1 MRVPE
6 GATSRFVE
14 IDGFRIHYFEAG
26 HAGAPHLVLLHSC
39 DYGSSAEFSWEQNIP
54 ALSRHF
60 HILAPDM
67 LGYGLSDKFYD
78 FGGGHMPYRLRNLRR
93 FLQVLCID
101 EADFIGNSCGASLL
115 LVTAASAGPAYRQAL
130 PIRRMVLV
138 SPSAIGTPGPGRAVF
153 DAYDG
158 TREKMRDL
166 VRTMFFSER
175 WASDEDYI
183 DRRHEIR
190 HASRTLGM
198 RGRGQAP
205 HAGTAAC
212 RAAQSRLGAMR
223 RPGALHHRR
232 PRQRR
237 LRRKTAAWTMCA
249 GLPARPSASC
259 PIPGT
264 ARRSSIR
271 ACSTIWCSSFLTRD
285 ANSCCRICRQLP
297 TLWTLS

>member
-26 HAGAPHLVLLHSC
+26 HVGAPHLVLLHSC

-153 DAYDG
+153 EAYDG
-158 TREKMRDL
+158 TREAMRDL

-183 DRRHEIR
+183 DRRHESGTR
-190 HASRTLGM
+190 PGHWECVAAARL
-198 RGRGQAP
+198 Q

-237 LRRKTAAWTMCA
+237 LRRRTGGMDNVRGIA
-249 GLPARPSASC
+249 GATFRVVPHSGHC
-259 PIPGT
+259 TQIEHPGLFHDLVLE
-264 ARRSSIR
+264 
-271 ACSTIWCSSFLTRD
+271 FLG
-285 ANSCCRICRQLP
+285 P
-297 TLWTLS
+297 